1 MKSIVM
7 IHKLLQ
13 ELMLINLVATVSA
26 YQDSPSGGIVNGQP
40 VGKCVAGF
48 CLPLKYSSL
57 DPPLIVDE
65 NNNTLPNNV
74 NITTDIMDILVVSL
88 SIMLFDYLRQL
99 SKRSVMFLKFIVK
112 INFKVNDKEFSI
124 TVTMYFT
131 VIWEDPRLVTN
142 MTVEEGTFTPIDLN
156 FLNHMWV
163 PNIFIYD
170 LRFFKSLNVLK
181 KLAGVF
187 IVGTDKVYYNQVN
200 SKNKCNLK

>member
-1 MKSIVM
+1 MNIFS
-7 IHKLLQ
+7 HL
-13 ELMLINLVATVSA
+13 NA
-26 YQDSPSGGIVNGQP
+26 
-40 VGKCVAGF
+40 
-48 CLPLKYSSL
+48 
-57 DPPLIVDE
+57 E
-65 NNNTLPNNV
+65 NN
-74 NITTDIMDILVVSL
+74 
-88 SIMLFDYLRQL
+88 FQ
-99 SKRSVMFLKFIVK
+99 
-112 INFKVNDKEFSI
+112 VNDKEFSI

-187 IVGTDKVYYNQVN
+187 IVGTDKVYYNQV
-200 SKNKCNLK
+200 STKSMFW